1 MKKLYTILLI
11 TFFAIGCQQNKKEEN
26 VPLQKINVD
35 LKQQIKEKIKADSIF
50 AAEKIMLDEYVNGRG
65 FETVVLGEQI
75 WTKYNLNVSV
85 FRNGDPI
92 PQVQNDEE
100 WKEAGNL
107 QKPAW
112 CFYNNDQT
120 NNGRVYYGKIYN
132 FWAIIDPRG
141 LAPEGF
147 HIPNSDEWEILL
159 NYLGHDR
166 YDQWSTVAGTKLVSS
181 IGFNALLGGMRRA
194 SGSFIDIEEYSHRW
208 KGGYWWTSTSQLCT
222 NPPCTD
228 LFVKYVHL
236 EYEGYT
242 KGPYSNVYN
251 QNSGMSVRCIK
262 GVLDTIQTKK
272 QAEEELASAFAI
284 VKEKR
289 DLEKVQEAKVRKKQ
303 VTKSYSSDGTKCRN
317 CGFGYYR
324 GGSCSE
330 CGTVSQ
336 ERLNESLSKRPN
348 CEGCNGTGIISGY
361 DGSRLCPGC
370 NGTGKLTF

>member
-11 TFFAIGCQQNKKEEN
+11 TFFVIGCQQNKKEEN
-26 VPLQKINVD
+26 IPLQKINVD
-35 LKQQIKEKIKADSIF
+35 LKQDIKEKIKADSIF

-85 FRNGDPI
+85 FRNGDSI
-92 PQVQNDEE
+92 PQVQNNEE

-112 CFYNNDQT
+112 CFYNNDPT

-132 FWAIIDPRG
+132 FWAVIDPRG

-181 IGFNALLGGMRRA
+181 IGFNALLGGMRYA
-194 SGSFIDIEEYSHRW
+194 SGSFIDIEEYNQMS
-208 KGGYWWTSTSQLCT
+208 KGGYWWTSTHHLCT
-222 NPPCTD
+222 NPPCTNI
-228 LFVKYVHL
+228 FAKHVNL

-242 KGPYSNVYN
+242 KGPYSHAYN

-289 DLEKVQEAKVRKKQ
+289 DHEKVQEAKVRKKK

-348 CEGCNGTGIISGY
+348 CEGCKGMGYVNGYNGR
-361 DGSRLCPGC
+361 RLCPGC
-370 NGTGKLTF
+370 NGTGKLTY